1 MKKQRFLLFLMTIII
16 AVMLMPTSV
25 FAWEGNGTETS
36 PYLVSSVD
44 DLEQVRNYPKA
55 YFRLTT
61 DITLTSAWSPIGN
74 EYTTFEGVFDGNNK
88 TISGLAMNISG
99 GDVFAGLFGYS
110 EGVIKNLNVKISG
123 ITVSAKEN
131 AYVGGIVGYNN
142 RGSVTNCY
150 AEGSIIVNAAT
161 NINESNV
168 YVGMIAGNS
177 TGAVSDSSAYGS
189 INAAVSATTAQ
200 RTSAN
205 PVAIYAGGIVG
216 LITQP
221 LNNNAAV
228 VDIVTT
234 STSATKYSNAEIYAG
249 GIVGET
255 SSDIEKCFTAGNV
268 YAESTNTLTDAVAY
282 AGGIA
287 GKTSANT
294 SEASSIADVTAVSN
308 ATGTATYA
316 GGLIGYNTG
325 AVTNSYAKGVA
336 SAHTSSI
343 SDAAY
348 AGGLIGLNGGN
359 ITSSYATGLAQTT
372 GNSIKGGLVGYS
384 TKTAQ
389 RSYYKGDASYTM
401 NNECGEVKTD
411 EELKSAATYPGWD
424 FTSVWTISTA
434 VNNGNPSLKFMPA
447 TSITLENA
455 EYTYDKTEKTI
466 TATNIGAGVSVIYKN
481 NKATKAGA
489 YTATVIEKKA
499 DNTFAVTSA
508 ELKINKK
515 TLTAKGIVALEKDRD
530 GTTVAQFDASG
541 ATLEGIISGDE
552 VIIDTSKAKAEF
564 ASADSGENIPVTITG
579 IEVKGKDAGNYQVGT
594 YTTTGT
600 IKENYTDVVYA
611 GSGTK
616 ADPYKVS
623 TELEL
628 NAIRIHSDKH
638 FKLTGDISLKDNF
651 RPIETFS
658 GSFDGD
664 GHTISGIKF
673 VSKGQEGVGLFA
685 ENRGTIENVTLSAAS
700 YDINSVDMAYIGIVA
715 GLNKGTISN
724 VKVLGSVVTDARGSF
739 VYVGGITGKNEG
751 TVVKSVS
758 EANITAEGTN
768 VYAGGAIGDNR
779 GSVEKTYAV
788 GNVVVNNAF
797 MVYAGGFVGASGREI
812 SNSYATGNAT
822 ANVTDV
828 CFMINVGGFAG
839 RIESGKVNQS
849 YSLGAPAIV
858 VSGAGVTLETA
869 IGGFAAIN
877 NGTVTNCL
885 YNSETSGQSDIGK
898 GQPKTTAQ
906 LKNRATYAEWNFA
919 DWIIDNTVN
928 SGYPS
933 FGEKFGPYV
942 AELTYDNGTV
952 TIDAFDDISNAY
964 LIIVSYYDD
973 LVVDYDLITE
983 VSVAKGKLE
992 QKTVKSDFEVVS
1004 GGKVKAMLWKDI
1016 LNIKPLAS
1024 FVFTNVN

>member
-1 MKKQRFLLFLMTIII
+1 MKKQRFLLILMTIIL
-16 AVMLMPTSV
+16 AVMVMPTSV
-25 FAWEGNGTETS
+25 FAWEGSGTASS
-36 PYLVSSVD
+36 PYLISSAS
-44 DLEQVRNYPKA
+44 DLEQVRYYPRAHFK
-55 YFRLTT
+55 LTA
-61 DITLTSAWSPIGN
+61 DITLSSVWTPIGD

-88 TISGLAMNISG
+88 TISGLTVNSSG
-99 GDVFAGLFGYS
+99 SNAFAGLFGYS
-110 EGVIKNLNVKISG
+110 EGEIKNLNVKISG
-123 ITVSAKEN
+123 IAVSANEN

-150 AEGSIIVNAAT
+150 AEGAITVNAVT
-161 NINESNV
+161 SLNESNV

-216 LITQP
+216 IINQP
-221 LNNNAAV
+221 LKNNTAV

-234 STSATKYSNAEIYAG
+234 STSSTQYSSADIKAG

-255 SSDIEKCFTAGNV
+255 SSDIEKCFTVGSV
-268 YAESTNTLTDAVAY
+268 YAESVSASTDALTYV
-282 AGGIA
+282 GGIA
-287 GKTSANT
+287 GKTSGNT
-294 SEASSIADVTAVSN
+294 TEASSIADVTAVSN

-336 SAHTSSI
+336 SAQTSSN
-343 SDAAY
+343 SDVAY
-348 AGGLIGLNGGN
+348 AGGLIGLNGGS
-359 ITSSYATGLAQTT
+359 IVRAYATGLALAS
-372 GNSIKGGLVGYS
+372 GNAIKGGLVGYS
-384 TKTAQ
+384 TKAAQ
-389 RSYYKGDASYTM
+389 ISYYKSDDSYTLK
-401 NNECGEVKTD
+401 NECGEAKTD
-411 EELKSAATYPGWD
+411 IQLQSASTYPGWD
-424 FTSVWTISTA
+424 FVNVWNLSTA
-434 VNNGNPSLKFMPA
+434 VNNGYPTLKFMPES
-447 TSITLENA
+447 SIKIENA
-455 EYTYDKTEKTI
+455 EYTYDGTEKTI
-466 TATNIGAGVSVIYKN
+466 TATNIGAGVSVVYKN
-481 NKATKAGA
+481 NKATSAGA
-489 YTATVIEKKA
+489 YTATVIEKKE
-499 DNTFAVTSA
+499 DNTFVVSSA

-515 TLTAKGIVALEKDRD
+515 TLTAKGIVALEKDYD
-530 GTTVAQFDASG
+530 GTTAAQIDTSG
-541 ATLEGIISGDE
+541 AVLEGVISGDE
-552 VIIDTSKAKAEF
+552 VILDTSNATAVF
-564 ASADSGENIPVTITG
+564 ASVEPGTDIPVTITG
-579 IEVKGKDAGNYQVGT
+579 IEVKGKDAGNYKVDT

-600 IKENYTDVVYA
+600 IKDNYVDVVYA

-628 NAIRIHSDKH
+628 NAIRLHSDKH
-638 FKLTGDISLKDNF
+638 FKLMGDIVLKDNF

-673 VSKGQEGVGLFA
+673 VSKDQEGVGLFA
-685 ENRGTIENVTLSAAS
+685 ENIGTIENVTLSATS
-700 YDINSVDMAYIGIVA
+700 YDISSVDMAYIGIVA
-715 GLNKGTISN
+715 GLNKGKISN
-724 VKVLGSVVTDARGSF
+724 VKALGSVVTDARGSF

-779 GSVEKTYAV
+779 GSVETTYAV

-797 MVYAGGFVGASGREI
+797 MAYAGGFVGASGKEI

-822 ANVTDV
+822 VNVTDV
-828 CFMINVGGFAG
+828 CFMINVGGFVG
-839 RIESGKVNQS
+839 RIESGSISQN
-849 YSLGAPAIV
+849 YSTGTPAIT

-869 IGGFAAIN
+869 IGGFAAVN
-877 NGTVTNCL
+877 NGKVENCF
-885 YNSETSGQSDIGK
+885 YDSSTSGQSDSGK
-898 GQPKTTAQ
+898 GEPKTTAQ
-906 LKNRATYAEWNFA
+906 LKLRETYADWNFSN
-919 DWIIDNTVN
+919 WIIDNAVN
-928 SGYPS
+928 DGYPS
-933 FGEKFGPYV
+933 FGDKSGPYV
-942 AELTYDNGTV
+942 AELTYNNGTV
-952 TIDAFDDISNAY
+952 TIDAYDDINNAF

-983 VSVAKGKLE
+983 VSVAQGKLE
-992 QKTVKSDFEVVS
+992 QKTVKNDFKVVS
-1004 GGKVKAMLWKDI
+1004 GGKVKAMLWKDM

-1024 FVFTNVN
+1024 FAFTNVN